1 MNEIYNKMG
10 EADPDELE
18 KLLEEVGVIQDALT
32 NNDFYV
38 IDSKVEEIA
47 RGLGLSDIGLERD
60 VTDLS
65 GGQRTKVL
73 LAKLLLEKPEILLL
87 DEPTN
92 YLDEQHIEWLKRYLQ
107 EYENAFILIS
117 HDIPFLNSVI
127 NLIYHVENQELTRY
141 VGDYHQFMEV
151 YEVKNSS
158 LKRPTK
164 AAAGSRGAEGF
175 RRPQQSAC
183 QHEKHGDVPPK
194 ETR

>member
-1 MNEIYNKMG
+1 EIYNKMG

-73 LAKLLLEKPEILLL
+73 LAKLLLE
-87 DEPTN
+87 
-92 YLDEQHIEWLKRYLQ
+92 
-107 EYENAFILIS
+107 
-117 HDIPFLNSVI
+117 
-127 NLIYHVENQELTRY
+127 
-141 VGDYHQFMEV
+141 
-151 YEVKNSS
+151 
-158 LKRPTK
+158 
-164 AAAGSRGAEGF
+164 
-175 RRPQQSAC
+175 
-183 QHEKHGDVPPK
+183 
-194 ETR
+194 

>member
-1 MNEIYNKMG
+1 
-10 EADPDELE
+10 
-18 KLLEEVGVIQDALT
+18 

-117 HDIPFLNSVI
+117 H
-127 NLIYHVENQELTRY
+127 
-141 VGDYHQFMEV
+141 
-151 YEVKNSS
+151 
-158 LKRPTK
+158 
-164 AAAGSRGAEGF
+164 
-175 RRPQQSAC
+175 
-183 QHEKHGDVPPK
+183 
-194 ETR
+194 

>member
-1 MNEIYNKMG
+1 M
-10 EADPDELE
+10 
-18 KLLEEVGVIQDALT
+18 
-32 NNDFYV
+32 
-38 IDSKVEEIA
+38 EEIA

-164 AAAGSRGAEGF
+164 SSSRKS
-175 RRPQQSAC
+175 RS
-183 QHEKHGDVPPK
+183 
-194 ETR
+194 

>member
-1 MNEIYNKMG
+1 
-10 EADPDELE
+10 
-18 KLLEEVGVIQDALT
+18 

-47 RGLGLSDIGLERD
+47 RGLGLQEVGLDRD

-107 EYENAFILIS
+107 EYE
-117 HDIPFLNSVI
+117 
-127 NLIYHVENQELTRY
+127 
-141 VGDYHQFMEV
+141 
-151 YEVKNSS
+151 
-158 LKRPTK
+158 
-164 AAAGSRGAEGF
+164 
-175 RRPQQSAC
+175 
-183 QHEKHGDVPPK
+183 
-194 ETR
+194 